1 MGLPPRLWSLSVSP
15 CVSLPVCLCET
26 LSGLPSSLRLS
37 CPCSSL
43 FPRSGLLPTSL
54 PYLPLPIAVSV
65 SLPLRVSL
73 SPPQPCAGSI
83 SLGPSAVAPPSLSLP
98 PALFGRRGAWHCGSH
113 LPGDA
118 PSPPPLPD
126 TVRSAGRSPRD
137 IRAETGTQGER
148 PRPRETH
155 STPEMPARGRDS
167 VRVGLRSPFLPWLRA
182 SQAPHT
188 HLLQAGSWCPVCLPN
203 CPSVLHSQPGQRF
216 LGACA
221 RLCVRVCMCASCL
234 DRVCLWCV

>member
-1 MGLPPRLWSLSVSP
+1 MLFRFSLPVSRSLSVFVRLSLASHLL
-15 CVSLPVCLCET
+15 CVSPVPVPVCFPALGCSPL
-26 LSGLPSSLRLS
+26 LSH
-37 CPCSSL
+37 
-43 FPRSGLLPTSL
+43 T
-54 PYLPLPIAVSV
+54 
-65 SLPLRVSL
+65 SL
-73 SPPQPCAGSI
+73 SPSLHLCLSPSVGVSQSPPALCWLHLSGSQRGGRGWG
-83 SLGPSAVAPPSLSLP
+83 SRALALGPSAVAPPSLSLP

-126 TVRSAGRSPRD
+126 TIRSAGRSPRD

-155 STPEMPARGRDS
+155 SSPEMPARGRDS
-167 VRVGLRSPFLPWLRA
+167 VRAGLRSPFLPWLRA

-203 CPSVLHSQPGQRF
+203 CPSVLHSQPG
-216 LGACA
+216 
-221 RLCVRVCMCASCL
+221 
-234 DRVCLWCV
+234 